1 MDYFRMKK
9 FTAAQHRI
17 VVGKI
22 IGYSRLG
29 CLFIFLLAA
38 ASNSYGQGGA
48 EGTILGTVTDSTGAV
63 VPKARVEVMNVGTG
77 VTQSTITND
86 SGEYSIPSLHPDQ
99 YNVTVKMTGFEA
111 SVATITLLVGQHA
124 RVDVTLKPG
133 QVTDVVN
140 VTTTNTALDTDT
152 AEISQTISSQQVVD
166 LPLNS
171 RNFVSL
177 LFLNSA
183 AVMTGGESGG
193 NTITQAKGSGAVSIG
208 GGRSS
213 ANEYLIDGMYNNDTI
228 YQTPAISPSI
238 DAIQEF
244 KTQSGAYSAE
254 FGASTNQ
261 VNISFKSGTNQF
273 HGTVFEFL
281 RNNDLDARTFNA
293 VNPSLIQN
301 QFGYTLGGP
310 IWIPKLY
317 NGRNKSFFFANYEG
331 IRITQSVPVHA
342 NVPTQAE
349 LGIGTPNGEALIP
362 VAGSFAFGGV
372 GCTAPPCTLSNPNN
386 GYAPFAQDGA
396 GNFIIPAADFSNFA
410 VHVRTHVPVP
420 NNVPTTALPY
430 NYLSS
435 LPTPT
440 IGDQQ
445 NYRFDQNLGTKN
457 ALWFRYSIAKFTVA
471 SNPAGLVL
479 PEGLD
484 NSVSQQTSYV
494 GGYTRTFTPNLINQ
508 FRLGYLSSI
517 NNLNGVAAPAASL
530 SALAIQGLYTL
541 PSTPYPQIGFSNGL
555 SGFGGAANNDP
566 QVFDQPTYDVAD
578 SIIITRGRHTI
589 SAGID
594 LRWIKLNDG
603 GDANE
608 GTFTF
613 NGLFSGSQVADLMLG
628 DVYTAEG
635 AIPSPYSS
643 ENPPGTF
650 VFVPHFFLA
659 PFVQD
664 DWKVTNRLTINAG
677 IRYDFNS
684 VPYDENQ
691 QYGWFQ
697 PQGPGYLLIAQQSVA
712 NQLGGGIY
720 KYAGGRTPFSAQK
733 LVFAPRFGFAYRPT
747 ENSVVRG
754 GYGVF
759 FDSSEDSETH
769 QFSEF
774 YPYSV
779 RQNLVAAKGSALPL
793 LTMGQ
798 VFPPITTIGPVTS
811 SDLGF
816 LLTNSD
822 YKDNPYVQEWDLS
835 LERQIGTATKAE
847 VSYVGN
853 KGTHLLG
860 RANVNQAYPYDPANP
875 TPYASRVP
883 FGNFGKDIL
892 VDSWN
897 FPSNYNALNA
907 KLETNTKGLNL
918 LAAYTWSKV
927 MDIKSAAAAVDGDAA
942 GWVGPQ
948 NPHDPAAD
956 YARAGYDVGQK
967 FVAGFIYNLPIGK
980 GMKVNLNGP
989 VNTLLGGWQV
999 NGILTLQGGFPFTVS
1014 ASDSSG
1020 LNGDVYSERAN
1031 LVGPIYPAGF
1041 KKNAQHWSNNVTGA
1055 TNGPGGTP
1063 TPGNG
1068 INGNTFTNC
1077 LGNNLTGVA
1086 FCNPS
1091 VPNLNYTPG
1100 NTANGG
1106 QYLQGG
1112 EYGDSGRNILR
1123 SPGIENLDASVF
1135 KNFNFTERLNF
1146 QFRLESFNT
1155 LNHPQ
1160 YGQPDSGVN
1169 DGTFGLISG
1178 ARIPGR
1184 IVQIGGK
1191 IIF

>member
-1 MDYFRMKK
+1 MRKYI
-9 FTAAQHRI
+9 T
-17 VVGKI
+17 
-22 IGYSRLG
+22 YSRLV
-29 CLFIFLLAA
+29 CFFLFLLAA
-38 ASNSYGQGGA
+38 AGKSYGQGGA
-48 EGTILGTVTDSTGAV
+48 DGTILGTVTDSSGAV
-63 VPKARVEVMNVGTG
+63 VPKASVEVMNVGTG
-77 VTQSTITND
+77 VTQFASTNG
-86 SGEYSIPSLHPDQ
+86 SGEYSVPSLHPDQ
-99 YNVTVKMTGFEA
+99 YRVTVKMSGFQA
-111 SVATITLLVGQHA
+111 SAATITLLVGQHA

-133 QVTDVVN
+133 QVTNVVN
-140 VTTTNTALDTDT
+140 VSTTNTSLDTDT
-152 AEISQTISSQQVVD
+152 PEISQTISARQVVD

-193 NTITQAKGSGAVSIG
+193 NNINAAKGSGAISIS

-213 ANEYLIDGMYNNDTI
+213 SNQYLIDGMYNNDSI

-244 KTQSGAYSAE
+244 KTQSGVYSAE
-254 FGASTNQ
+254 YGASANQ
-261 VNISFKSGTNQF
+261 VNISFRSGTNQF

-281 RNNDLDARTFNA
+281 RNNDLDARTFDA
-293 VNPSLIQN
+293 VNPTLIQN

-331 IRITQSVPVHA
+331 IRIAQSATVQA
-342 NVPTQAE
+342 NLPTQAQ

-362 VAGSFAFGGV
+362 ATGSFKSGGV
-372 GCTAPPCTLSNPNN
+372 GCATASDCTLSNPNN
-386 GYAPFAQDGA
+386 GYAPFAQDGN
-396 GNFIIPAADFSNFA
+396 GNFVIPAADFSNFGIQ
-410 VHVRTHVPVP
+410 VRTHVPVP
-420 NNVPTTALPY
+420 NATPTAARPY

-440 IGDQQ
+440 IGNQQ
-445 NYRFDQNLGTKN
+445 NYRFDQNLGTRN
-457 ALWFRYSIAKFTVA
+457 ALFFRYSLANFTVTT
-471 SNPAGLVL
+471 NPAGLVL

-484 NSVSQQTSYV
+484 NSVSKQTSYV

-508 FRLGYLSSI
+508 LRFGYLSSI
-517 NNLNGVAAPAASL
+517 NNLQGVPASPASL
-530 SALAIQGLYTL
+530 TALNIKGLYTL
-541 PSTPYPQIGFSNGL
+541 PKTPYAQIQFSNGL
-555 SGFGGAANNDP
+555 NNFGGAANNDP
-566 QVFDQPTYDVAD
+566 QLFNQPTYDLAD
-578 SIIITRGRHTI
+578 SVVLSRGRHTI
-589 SAGID
+589 TTGFD
-594 LRWIKLNDG
+594 LRWLSMIDG
-603 GDANE
+603 GDANQ

-628 DVYTAEG
+628 DLATAEG
-635 AIPSPYSS
+635 ASPTPYSS
-643 ENPPGTF
+643 ENPPGDY
-650 VFVPHFFLA
+650 VHVNHWFLG
-659 PFVQD
+659 PFIQD
-664 DWKVTNRLTINAG
+664 DWKVNSRLTINSG
-677 IRYDFNS
+677 LRYDFNS
-684 VPYDENQ
+684 VPYNQ
-691 QYGWFQ
+691 LPNYGWFQ
-697 PQGPGYLLIAQQSVA
+697 QQGPGYLVIAQQSVA
-712 NQLGGGIY
+712 EQLGAGVY

-733 LVFAPRFGFAYRPT
+733 AVLAPRFGFAFRPT
-747 ENSVVRG
+747 DNSVIRG

-769 QFSEF
+769 QFGEF

-779 RQNLVAAKGSALPL
+779 RQNLTAAIGSALPL
-793 LTMGQ
+793 LPADQ
-798 VFPPITTIGPVTS
+798 VFPAITTIGPVTAA
-811 SDLGF
+811 DLGF
-816 LLTNSD
+816 ILTNSD
-822 YKDNPYVQEWDLS
+822 YRKNPYVQEYDLS
-835 LERQIGTATKAE
+835 LERQFGRATQVE

-860 RANVNQAYPYDPANP
+860 RANVNQAFPYDPAAP
-875 TPYASRVP
+875 TPYLSRVP
-883 FGNFGKDIL
+883 FSNFGKDIL
-892 VDSWN
+892 VDGWN
-897 FPSNYNALNA
+897 VPSNYNALNA
-907 KLETNTKGLNL
+907 KVQTNTKSLNL

-927 MDIKSAAAAVDGDAA
+927 MDEKSAAAAVDGDAA

-956 YARAGYDVGQK
+956 YSRSGYDVGQR

-999 NGILTLQGGFPFTVS
+999 NGILTFQGGFPFTVS
-1014 ASDSSG
+1014 ATDSSQ

-1031 LVGPIYPAGF
+1031 IVGPIRPAGF
-1041 KKNAQHWSNNVTGA
+1041 KKNAQHWFNNVTGA
-1055 TNGPGGTP
+1055 TNG
-1063 TPGNG
+1063 GN
-1068 INGNTFTNC
+1068 TNC
-1077 LGNNLTGVA
+1077 LGNNLSGVT

-1091 VPNLNYTPG
+1091 VPNLNYTP
-1100 NTANGG
+1100 NNPANGA
-1106 QYLQGG
+1106 QFLQGG
-1112 EYGDSGRNILR
+1112 VFGDTGRNIIR
-1123 SPGIENLDASVF
+1123 APGVENLDASVF

-1160 YGQPDSGVN
+1160 YGQPDAGIN
-1169 DGTFGLISG
+1169 DGTFGVISS